1 MLLSLLGCIGG
12 ITIPVVFLITKP
24 PAVELLSGP
33 LLVLVGLAVP
43 ILVFGTALPRLN
55 SLLFPAEAPNPL
67 LSKDT
72 TKIELAVASD
82 SRGSAT
88 DTSSATNKSE

>member
-24 PAVELLSGP
+24 PAIELLSGP
-33 LLVLVGLAVP
+33 LLVLIGLAVP

-55 SLLFPAEAPNPL
+55 SMLFPAEAPNPL
-67 LSKDT
+67 SSKDT
-72 TKIELAVASD
+72 TEVQPALASD
-82 SRGSAT
+82 SQRPAIST
-88 DTSSATNKSE
+88 PSITNKLK